1 MLHSSIAIEHLSY
14 NIYMAKTFRKRNP
27 GSTRRNMNMK
37 KFQKDIAIK
46 FIEILMMVK
55 LYHWRTTSYA
65 THKATDEL
73 YTSLNEHIDK
83 FIEVLLGKA
92 GNRIEVIGPKS
103 FSLKDID
110 SQDKLKRLIEGFK
123 GYLVGLNNNKTIGIM
138 SNSDLLNIRDEILGD
153 LNQFL
158 YLLTFK

>member
-1 MLHSSIAIEHLSY
+1 
-14 NIYMAKTFRKRNP
+14 MAKTFRKRNP
-27 GSTRRNMNMK
+27 GGSTRRNLDSGMSMK

-46 FIEILMMVK
+46 FIEMLMMVK

-92 GNRIEVIGPKS
+92 GNRIDVIAPKS
-103 FSLKDID
+103 FSLIDID
-110 SQDKLKRLIEGFK
+110 SQSKLKQKIDGFK
-123 GYLVGLNNNKTIGIM
+123 GYLVGLNNNKTIGSM
-138 SNSDLLNIRDEILGD
+138 SNSDLLNVRDEILGD

>member
-1 MLHSSIAIEHLSY
+1 
-14 NIYMAKTFRKRNP
+14 
-27 GSTRRNMNMK
+27 MK

-46 FIEILMMVK
+46 FLEMLMMVK

-73 YTSLNEHIDK
+73 YTSLNGNIDK

-92 GNRIEVIGPKS
+92 GNRIDVIGPKS
-103 FSLKDID
+103 FSLIDID
-110 SQDKLKRLIEGFK
+110 SQAKLKQKIEGFK
-123 GYLVGLNNNKTIGIM
+123 GYLVGLNNNKVIGIM

>member
-1 MLHSSIAIEHLSY
+1 MVKTMRKKNSYSNTRKNSSSSS
-14 NIYMAKTFRKRNP
+14 KK
-27 GSTRRNMNMK
+27 MNQFEK
-37 KFQKDIAIK
+37 EITIK
-46 FIEILMMVK
+46 FLEMLMMVK
-55 LYHWRTTSYA
+55 LYHWKTTSYA

-73 YTSLNEHIDK
+73 YSSLNEHIDK

-92 GNRIEVIGPKS
+92 GNRIGLISNKS
-103 FSLKDID
+103 FSLGDVD
-110 SQDKLKRLIEGFK
+110 SQEKLKQKIMSFK
-123 GYLVGLNNNKTIGIM
+123 SYLVGLNNNKTIGLM

>member
-1 MLHSSIAIEHLSY
+1 
-14 NIYMAKTFRKRNP
+14 MAKTFRKRNP
-27 GSTRRNMNMK
+27 SSTRRNVNSHMSIK
-37 KFQKDIAIK
+37 KFEKEIAIK
-46 FIEILMMVK
+46 FIEMLMMVK

-73 YTSLNEHIDK
+73 YTSLNGNIDK

-92 GNRIEVIGPKS
+92 GNRIDVIEPKS
-103 FSLKDID
+103 FSLIDID
-110 SQDKLKRLIEGFK
+110 SQSKLKQKIEGFK
-123 GYLVGLNNNKTIGIM
+123 GYLVGLNNNKVIGIM

>member
-1 MLHSSIAIEHLSY
+1 
-14 NIYMAKTFRKRNP
+14 MAKTFRKRNL
-27 GSTRRNMNMK
+27 GSTRRNMNSHMSIK
-37 KFQKDIAIK
+37 KFENEIAIK

-73 YTSLNEHIDK
+73 YTSLNGNIDK

-92 GNRIEVIGPKS
+92 GNRIDVIGPKS
-103 FSLKDID
+103 FSLVDID
-110 SQDKLKRLIEGFK
+110 SQSKLKQKIEGFK

>member
-1 MLHSSIAIEHLSY
+1 
-14 NIYMAKTFRKRNP
+14 MAKTFRKRNL
-27 GSTRRNMNMK
+27 GSTRRNLNSNMSMK
-37 KFQKDIAIK
+37 KFQKEIAIK
-46 FIEILMMVK
+46 FIEMLMMVK
-55 LYHWRTTSYA
+55 LYHWRKTSYA

-73 YTSLNEHIDK
+73 YTSLNGHIDK

-92 GNRIEVIGPKS
+92 GNRIDVIGPKS
-103 FSLKDID
+103 FSLTDID
-110 SQDKLKRLIEGFK
+110 SQSKLKQKIEGFK
-123 GYLVGLNNNKTIGIM
+123 GYLVGLNNNRTIGSM

>member
-1 MLHSSIAIEHLSY
+1 MSV
-14 NIYMAKTFRKRNP
+14 
-27 GSTRRNMNMK
+27 K
-37 KFQKDIAIK
+37 KFEKEIAIK

-73 YTSLNEHIDK
+73 YTSLNDHIDK

-92 GNRIEVIGPKS
+92 GNRIDVIGVKS
-103 FSLKDID
+103 FSIIDID
-110 SQDKLKRLIEGFK
+110 SQAKLKQKIEGFK

>member
-1 MLHSSIAIEHLSY
+1 
-14 NIYMAKTFRKRNP
+14 
-27 GSTRRNMNMK
+27 MNSNTSMK
-37 KFQKDIAIK
+37 KFEKEIAIK
-46 FIEILMMVK
+46 FLEMLMMVK
-55 LYHWRTTSYA
+55 LYHWKTTSYA

-73 YTSLNEHIDK
+73 YSSLNEHIDK

-92 GNRIEVIGPKS
+92 GNRIGLISNKS
-103 FSLKDID
+103 FSLGDVD
-110 SQDKLKRLIEGFK
+110 SQGKLKQRIMTFK
-123 GYLVGLNNNKTIGIM
+123 SYLVGLNNNKTIGLM

>member
-1 MLHSSIAIEHLSY
+1 
-14 NIYMAKTFRKRNP
+14 MAKTMRKKSSYS
-27 GSTRRNMNMK
+27 STRKNFNSSSNKMNQFEK
-37 KFQKDIAIK
+37 EITIK
-46 FIEILMMVK
+46 FLEMLMMVK
-55 LYHWRTTSYA
+55 LYHWKTTSYA

-73 YTSLNEHIDK
+73 YSSLNEHIDK

-92 GNRIEVIGPKS
+92 GNRIGLISNKS
-103 FSLKDID
+103 FSLGDVD
-110 SQDKLKRLIEGFK
+110 SQGKLKQRIMTFK
-123 GYLVGLNNNKTIGIM
+123 SYLVGLNNNKTIGLM

>member
-1 MLHSSIAIEHLSY
+1 ME
-14 NIYMAKTFRKRNP
+14 KTFRKKNT
-27 GSTRRNMNMK
+27 GSTRRNMNSNMSMK

-46 FIEILMMVK
+46 FLEMLMMVK

-73 YTSLNEHIDK
+73 YTSLNGNIDK

-92 GNRIEVIGPKS
+92 GNRIDVIGPKS
-103 FSLKDID
+103 FSLIDID
-110 SQDKLKRLIEGFK
+110 SQAKLKQKIEGFK
-123 GYLVGLNNNKTIGIM
+123 GYLVGLNNNKVIGIM

>member
-1 MLHSSIAIEHLSY
+1 
-14 NIYMAKTFRKRNP
+14 MAKTFRKRNP
-27 GSTRRNMNMK
+27 GSTRRNMNSHMSIK
-37 KFQKDIAIK
+37 KFEKEIAIK
-46 FIEILMMVK
+46 FIEMLMMVK

-73 YTSLNEHIDK
+73 YTSLNGNIDK

-92 GNRIEVIGPKS
+92 GNRIDVIGPQS
-103 FSLKDID
+103 FSLIDID
-110 SQDKLKRLIEGFK
+110 SQSKLKQKIEGFK

>member
-1 MLHSSIAIEHLSY
+1 MSI
-14 NIYMAKTFRKRNP
+14 
-27 GSTRRNMNMK
+27 K
-37 KFQKDIAIK
+37 KFEKEIAIK
-46 FIEILMMVK
+46 FLEMLMMVK

-73 YTSLNEHIDK
+73 YTSLNGNIDK

-92 GNRIEVIGPKS
+92 GNRIDIIGSKS
-103 FSLKDID
+103 FSLIDID
-110 SQDKLKRLIEGFK
+110 SQSKLKQKIEGFK
-123 GYLVGLNNNKTIGIM
+123 GYLVGLNNNKTIGLM

>member
-1 MLHSSIAIEHLSY
+1 
-14 NIYMAKTFRKRNP
+14 MAKTFRKRNL
-27 GSTRRNMNMK
+27 GSTRRNMNSNMSIK
-37 KFQKDIAIK
+37 KFEKEIAIK

-65 THKATDEL
+65 THKATDDL
-73 YTSLNEHIDK
+73 YTSLNGNIDK

-92 GNRIEVIGPKS
+92 GNRIDVIGPKS
-103 FSLKDID
+103 FSLIDID
-110 SQDKLKRLIEGFK
+110 SQSKLKQKIEGFK

>member
-1 MLHSSIAIEHLSY
+1 
-14 NIYMAKTFRKRNP
+14 MAKTFRKRKP
-27 GSTRRNMNMK
+27 GSTRRNLNSNMSIK
-37 KFQKDIAIK
+37 KFEKEIAIK
-46 FIEILMMVK
+46 FIEMLMMVK

-92 GNRIEVIGPKS
+92 GNRIDVISPKS

-123 GYLVGLNNNKTIGIM
+123 GYLVGLNNNRTIGSM